1 MEYSNYNLFQDEVND
16 DVDVVPIVADLAEE
30 EEQMAAETVD
40 DEVDTEATPVVENY
54 TEEEN
59 LPGQV

>member
-40 DEVDTEATPVVENY
+40 DEVDIEATPVVEND

>member
-40 DEVDTEATPVVENY
+40 DEVDIEATPVVENE